1 MNTLARPARPLLRPQ
16 RRPSP
21 SLTGFEVMRW
31 MRRLETWFEALPEP
45 TDRHRMGSWMR
56 VR

>member
-31 MRRLETWFEALPEP
+31 MRRLELWFEALPEP